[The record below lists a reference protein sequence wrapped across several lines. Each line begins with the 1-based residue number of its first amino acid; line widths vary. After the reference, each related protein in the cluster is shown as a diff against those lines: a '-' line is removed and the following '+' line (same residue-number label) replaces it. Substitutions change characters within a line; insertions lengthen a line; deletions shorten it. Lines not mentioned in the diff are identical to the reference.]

1 MAIYIF
7 LKSAKMLNEF
17 INQGVFELD
26 LIANIWPTQSA
37 TISTGLQLNGFLDSA
52 WWYCTGFVSLM
63 EFKAQP
69 LILLVKLKPYF
80 I

>member
-1 MAIYIF
+1 MANYIF

-37 TISTGLQLNGFLDSA
+37 TIFTGLQLNGLMDSA
-52 WWYCTGFVSLM
+52 MVIFVRLM

-69 LILLVKLKPYF
+69 LILLVKL
-80 I
+80 